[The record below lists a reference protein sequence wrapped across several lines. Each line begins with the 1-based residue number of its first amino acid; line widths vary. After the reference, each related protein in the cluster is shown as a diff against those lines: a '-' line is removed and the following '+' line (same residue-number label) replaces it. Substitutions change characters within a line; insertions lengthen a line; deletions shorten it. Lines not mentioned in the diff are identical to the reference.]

1 MLKLRVLVLAFLFA
15 AAPLLANAQ
24 APPSG
29 CETLQSLL
37 EEVRKLRQ
45 DLQSTAATVQRMQI
59 LLYRI
64 RSQMDV
70 VSQARQRLDESQ
82 AVLTQMN
89 YQHEQAS
96 AQIKQQEESF
106 NRSDDP
112 NSRKYIEE
120 NLERMKRWLEQ
131 MAQAEPEAQAK
142 EAERANDLRIEQA
155 KLNDFEQQ
163 LDRLDNQLSAARQP
177 PARSR

>member
-1 MLKLRVLVLAFLFA
+1 
-15 AAPLLANAQ
+15 
-24 APPSG
+24 
-29 CETLQSLL
+29 
-37 EEVRKLRQ
+37 
-45 DLQSTAATVQRMQI
+45 MQI

-64 RSQMDV
+64 RGQMDV

-82 AVLTQMN
+82 AVLTQMKH
-89 YQHEQAS
+89 QREQAS
-96 AQIKQQEESF
+96 AQIKQQEQSF

-120 NLERMKRWLEQ
+120 DLERMKRWLEE

-155 KLNDFEQQ
+155 KLNDFEDQ

>member
-1 MLKLRVLVLAFLFA
+1 
-15 AAPLLANAQ
+15 
-24 APPSG
+24 
-29 CETLQSLL
+29 
-37 EEVRKLRQ
+37 
-45 DLQSTAATVQRMQI
+45 
-59 LLYRI
+59 
-64 RSQMDV
+64 
-70 VSQARQRLDESQ
+70 
-82 AVLTQMN
+82 MN
-89 YQHEQAS
+89 YQREQAS

-106 NRSDDP
+106 NRSGDP
-112 NSRKYIEE
+112 NSRKSIEE

-155 KLNDFEQQ
+155 KLNDFEDQ